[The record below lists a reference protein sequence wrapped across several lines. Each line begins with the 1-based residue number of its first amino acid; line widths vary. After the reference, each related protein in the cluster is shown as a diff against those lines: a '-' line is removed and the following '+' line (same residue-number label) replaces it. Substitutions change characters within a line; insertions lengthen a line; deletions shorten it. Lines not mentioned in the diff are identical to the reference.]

1 MKKLVFS
8 FALFC
13 ALCMASC
20 GNGAKTNSTEAT
32 TDTAIVEETV
42 STEVVTDTVAVE
54 EVATETEKVEDE
66 SI

>member
-20 GNGAKTNSTEAT
+20 GNGAKTNTTEVATEETTVVEEVSAEAT
-32 TDTAIVEETV
+32 TDTIVV
-42 STEVVTDTVAVE
+42 TEVE
-54 EVATETEKVEDE
+54 TETEKVEE
-66 SI
+66 

>member
-20 GNGAKTNSTEAT
+20 GNGAKTNTTEVATEETTVVEEVSAEAT
-32 TDTAIVEETV
+32 TDTTV
-42 STEVVTDTVAVE
+42 VTEVE
-54 EVATETEKVEDE
+54 TETEKVEE
-66 SI
+66 

>member
-20 GNGAKTNSTEAT
+20 GNGAKTNTTEVATEETTVVEEVSAEAT
-32 TDTAIVEETV
+32 TDTTV
-42 STEVVTDTVAVE
+42 VTEV
-54 EVATETEKVEDE
+54 ETEKVEE
-66 SI
+66 

>member
-20 GNGAKTNSTEAT
+20 GNGAKTNTTEVATEETTVVEEVSAEAT
-32 TDTAIVEETV
+32 TDTIVV
-42 STEVVTDTVAVE
+42 TEVE
-54 EVATETEKVEDE
+54 TETEMVEE
-66 SI
+66 

>member
-20 GNGAKTNSTEAT
+20 GNGAKTNSTETT
-32 TDTAIVEETV
+32 TDTSTVEQ
-42 STEVVTDTVAVE
+42 VVNTDTVAVE
-54 EVATETEKVEDE
+54 EVVTETEKVEGE

>member
-20 GNGAKTNSTEAT
+20 GNGAKTNT
-32 TDTAIVEETV
+32 T
-42 STEVVTDTVAVE
+42 
-54 EVATETEKVEDE
+54 EVATEETTVVEE
-66 SI
+66 VSAEAG

>member
-20 GNGAKTNSTEAT
+20 GNGAKTNTTEVATEETTVVEEVSTEAT
-32 TDTAIVEETV
+32 TDTIAV
-42 STEVVTDTVAVE
+42 TEVE
-54 EVATETEKVEDE
+54 TETEKVEE
-66 SI
+66 